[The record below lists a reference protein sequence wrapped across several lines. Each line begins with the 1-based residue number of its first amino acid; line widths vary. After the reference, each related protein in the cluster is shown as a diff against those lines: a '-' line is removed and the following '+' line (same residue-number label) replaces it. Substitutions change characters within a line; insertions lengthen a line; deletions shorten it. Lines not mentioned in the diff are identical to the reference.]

1 MIAKKM
7 KQSATIKKS
16 KAQHGSDLIRYV
28 LTARKEDAENTEKLL
43 CGGCVNMLA
52 NDVTNVDAVIAE
64 QLALAYESK
73 RSPNPFLHYVLSVER
88 DDNEKINATSADKIA
103 RTFMRELG
111 VSENTCVYGVHDDR
125 DNRHIHI
132 VINKI
137 HPEKLRSVEIE
148 RGFDIKA
155 AHRAAAVISH
165 EHGLSHVQN
174 ALYVINEKGEAVRN
188 PDYVKGVSDLGRQ
201 EEQRT
206 GECSNERICRAQK
219 GVMLNAA
226 SWAEVHAALAEN
238 GVQYIKLKAGGA
250 KIKRGNFFMKASAVG
265 RECSLKYM
273 QDRLGPYQPPRS
285 QALEKA
291 KREET
296 ETVRAVNLA
305 PFSALAKF
313 GLLGVLLML
322 LLRLFVSQRNLCRA
336 NYKARIADIKNR
348 DWSGKH
354 TQRAA
359 VLNAATREHKEEMDK
374 MKRDYNELA
383 RTTKERY
390 KNAKDN
396 KMLQLEICDKIIAL
410 GDDAEKAAA
419 LKFKAEQLKI
429 IDKNTILHDK
439 VELER
444 RHAILAQIMQALGAE
459 RYAVYAKVNENEG
472 KSGTYSETLK
482 TEQSADTFSGQELEK
497 QFTRV
502 LETQFERNCGIMLHP
517 KSDTHFYIVIDDL
530 TRENIDKMRAEHSVA
545 LAYTT
550 SPGNYQAVIKINK
563 LKHVDPAVQKT
574 AAIKVARELVEKYD
588 GDRGGVGAERTM
600 RMPGTNNFKHK
611 YVEKGI
617 QHCCSVEVA
626 ENVACDKAKDM
637 FYTAIQQE
645 YQRTVQRNKEQEV
658 QNKVQSVQR
667 GEAVTLAPEHAV
679 TLYEVFER
687 DLHIKMR
694 NLTNDDSRYYA
705 AKRFVAL
712 GYNDEQVAE
721 FVQAGAEHSTPG
733 STKLH
738 DPRYFERIA
747 ERAREAEGAQPAPG
761 GIIRLWQSQ
770 AKAAAAGK
778 GVHEIERQQRQREQN
793 RERE

>member
-16 KAQHGSDLIRYV
+16 KAAHGSDLIRYV

-43 CGGCVNMLA
+43 CGGCVNMLT
-52 NDVTNVDAVIAE
+52 NDTKNVDAVIAE

-73 RSPNPFLHYVLSVER
+73 RSNNPFLHYVLSVEQS
-88 DDNEKINATSADKIA
+88 DNEKINATSAAQIA

-137 HPEKLRSVEIE
+137 HPTKLRSIEIE

-155 AHRAAAVISH
+155 AHRAAAIISK
-165 EHGLSHVQN
+165 EHGLAHVQN
-174 ALYVINEKGEAVRN
+174 ALYVVNDQGEAMRN
-188 PDYVKGVSDLGRQ
+188 PDYVRGVSDLGRQ
-201 EEQRT
+201 AEQQT

-219 GVMLNAA
+219 DAMLNAKT
-226 SWAEVHAALAEN
+226 WAEVHTALAEN

-250 KIKRGNFFMKASAVG
+250 KIKRGNFFMKASSVA

-273 QDRLGPYQPPRS
+273 QDRLGPFEPPRK

-291 KREET
+291 NKT
-296 ETVRAVNLA
+296 EKEQVRYVNLA

-322 LLRLFVSQRNLCRA
+322 LLRLFVGQRNVCRA
-336 NYKARIADIKNR
+336 KYKAQVADIKNKNW
-348 DWSGKH
+348 DGKH

-359 VLNAATREHKEEMDK
+359 VLKAATQEHKAEMDK
-374 MKRDYNELA
+374 MKSDYNELA
-383 RTTKERY
+383 RATKERY

-396 KMLQLEICDKIIAL
+396 KALQLEICDKIIAL
-410 GDDAEKAAA
+410 GDDVEKAAA
-419 LKFKAEQLKI
+419 IKFKTETLKI

-439 VELER
+439 AELEK
-444 RHAILAQIMQALGAE
+444 RHSILAKAMQVLGAE

-482 TEQSADTFSGQELEK
+482 TERGADTFSSRELEG

-502 LETQFERNCGIMLHP
+502 LGTQFERNCGIMLHP

-550 SPGNYQAVIKINK
+550 SPDNYQAVIKINK

-574 AAIKVARELVEKYD
+574 AAIKVARNIVEKYN

-600 RMPGTNNFKHK
+600 RMPGTNNFKHI
-611 YVEKGI
+611 YMEKGI
-617 QHCCSVEVA
+617 QHCCSVEIA
-626 ENVACDKAKDM
+626 ENVTCDKAKGM
-637 FYTAIQQE
+637 FYAAIQQE

-658 QNKVQSVQR
+658 QNKVQSVRR
-667 GEAVTLAPEHAV
+667 GEVTTLAPEHAV

-694 NLTNDDSRYYA
+694 NLTNDDSRYYI
-705 AKRFVAL
+705 AKRLVAL
-712 GYNDEQVAE
+712 GYNNEQVTE
-721 FVQAGAEHSTPG
+721 FVRAGAEHSTPG

-738 DPRYFERIA
+738 DRRYFERIA
-747 ERAREAEGAQPAPG
+747 ERAREAEEAQPAPG
-761 GIIRLWQSQ
+761 GITRLWQSQ
-770 AKAAAAGK
+770 ARAAAAGK
-778 GVHEIERQQRQREQN
+778 GVHEIERQQQQREQN